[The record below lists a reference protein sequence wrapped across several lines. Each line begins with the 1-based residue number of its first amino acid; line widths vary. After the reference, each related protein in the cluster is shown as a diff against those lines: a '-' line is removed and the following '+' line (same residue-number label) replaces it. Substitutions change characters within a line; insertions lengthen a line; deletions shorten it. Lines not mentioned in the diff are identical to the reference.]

1 MLVHVSQP
9 HTQNIEFTI
18 RGNIPEDLLSEL
30 KAKYGQGN
38 VVEEDEDLVKARDI
52 DWEGEFGDSTTPG
65 DMLRLRRVQFEH
77 WTQKQLAEKL
87 GIPWQHISNM
97 ERGSRPISVS
107 MARRLG
113 KVFRCSPELF
123 LEKQ

>member
-1 MLVHVSQP
+1 MLVHVSHP
-9 HTQNIEFTI
+9 HIPSIDFII
-18 RGNIPEDLLSEL
+18 RGNIPEDLLADL
-30 KAKYGQGN
+30 RAKYGQKN
-38 VVEEDEDLVKARDI
+38 VVEEDEELIKARDI
-52 DWEGEFGDSTTPG
+52 DWEGEFGDSSTPG

-97 ERGSRPISVS
+97 ERGSRPISIS

-113 KVFRCSPELF
+113 KVFGCSPELF
-123 LEKQ
+123 IQ

>member
-9 HTQNIEFTI
+9 HTPNIDFI
-18 RGNIPEDLLSEL
+18 IKGNVPEDLLIDLRE
-30 KAKYGQGN
+30 KYGKAN
-38 VVEEDEDLVKARDI
+38 VIEENGDYINARDI
-52 DWEGEFGDSTTPG
+52 DWEGEFGDKTTPG
-65 DMLRLRRVQFEH
+65 DMLKIRRIQFEH

-97 ERGSRPISVS
+97 ERGIRPISVS

-113 KVFRCSPELF
+113 KVFDCSLELF
-123 LEKQ
+123 LDD

>member
-9 HTQNIEFTI
+9 HIPSIDFII
-18 RGNIPEDLLSEL
+18 RGNIPEDLLADL
-30 KAKYGQGN
+30 RAKYGQKN
-38 VVEEDEDLVKARDI
+38 VVEEDEELIKARDI
-52 DWEGEFGDSTTPG
+52 DWEGEFGDSSTPG

-97 ERGSRPISVS
+97 ERGSRPISIS

-113 KVFRCSPELF
+113 RVFGCSPELF
-123 LEKQ
+123 IQ

>member
-9 HTQNIEFTI
+9 HIPSIDFI
-18 RGNIPEDLLSEL
+18 IKGNIPEDLLADL
-30 KAKYGQGN
+30 RAKYGQKN
-38 VVEEDEDLVKARDI
+38 VVEEDEELIKARDI
-52 DWEGEFGDSTTPG
+52 DWEGEFGDSSAPG

-97 ERGSRPISVS
+97 ERGSRPISIS

-113 KVFRCSPELF
+113 KVFGCSPELF
-123 LEKQ
+123 IQ

>member
-1 MLVHVSQP
+1 MLVHVSHP
-9 HTQNIEFTI
+9 HIPSIDFII
-18 RGNIPEDLLSEL
+18 RGNIPEDLLVDL
-30 KAKYGQGN
+30 RAKYGQKN
-38 VVEEDEDLVKARDI
+38 VVEEDEELIKARDI
-52 DWEGEFGDSTTPG
+52 DWEGEFGDSSTPG

-97 ERGSRPISVS
+97 ERGSRPISIS

-113 KVFRCSPELF
+113 KVFGCSPELF
-123 LEKQ
+123 IQ

>member
-9 HTQNIEFTI
+9 HTPNIDFI
-18 RGNIPEDLLSEL
+18 IKGNIPEDLLIDLRE
-30 KAKYGQGN
+30 KYGKAN
-38 VVEEDEDLVKARDI
+38 VIEEDGDYINARDI
-52 DWEGEFGDSTTPG
+52 DWEGEFGDKTTPG
-65 DMLRLRRVQFEH
+65 DMLKIRRIQFEH

-97 ERGSRPISVS
+97 ERGIRPISVS

-113 KVFRCSPELF
+113 KVFGCSPELF
-123 LEKQ
+123 LTD